1 MEAKMTILRTTAK
14 NGKLFVL
21 AAAVMAVLL
30 ALSAQSARAEE
41 QIKIGYLDLDRIVQA
56 VAKQTPEY
64 DKLSEEWDKK
74 NAEMERLRAEINDLA
89 EELEKNKVIWPENK
103 SLEHQQLIQDKADE
117 LKSFRADAQ
126 RFKEREENKVLRRLL
141 PEIVKT
147 VKKVGER
154 DGYSMIFEKRML
166 LYPSPN
172 FNLTETI
179 IKEMTENGIE

>member
-1 MEAKMTILRTTAK
+1 MTTLK
-14 NGKLFVL
+14 NNCKGGKLVL
-21 AAAVMAVLL
+21 LATAIVAVLL
-30 ALSAQSARAEE
+30 AVSAKSAYAAE

-74 NAEMERLRAEINDLA
+74 ASKIQMLNAEIEKLA
-89 EELEKNKVIWPENK
+89 EDLKANRVIWPESK
-103 SLEHQQLIQDKADE
+103 SLEQQQEIQDKDDE

-126 RFKEREENKVLRRLL
+126 RFKEREERSVLRRLL
-141 PEIVKT
+141 PKIVKT

-166 LYPSPN
+166 LYSSPN
-172 FNLTETI
+172 FDLTNTI
-179 IKEMTENGIE
+179 IKEMSENKTD

>member
-1 MEAKMTILRTTAK
+1 MTTLRSIRESK
-14 NGKLFVL
+14 KLVVL
-21 AAAVMAVLL
+21 ATAVAAIFLTVSTGPAY
-30 ALSAQSARAEE
+30 AAE

-64 DKLSEEWDKK
+64 DKLSEEWEKK
-74 NAEMERLRAEINDLA
+74 SAKMQMLKAEIEKLA
-89 EELEKNKVIWPENK
+89 EELKANRVIWPESK
-103 SLEHQQLIQDKADE
+103 SLDQQRLIQDKDDE

-147 VKKVGER
+147 VKMIGER

-166 LYPSPN
+166 LYSSPN
-172 FNLTETI
+172 FDLTETI
-179 IKEMTENGIE
+179 IKEMSANTAE

>member
-1 MEAKMTILRTTAK
+1 MTLLRNNGK
-14 NGKLFVL
+14 NGTLVVL
-21 AAAVMAVLL
+21 ATAVMAVFL
-30 ALSAQSARAEE
+30 AVSARSAQAEE

-64 DKLSEEWDKK
+64 DALSEEWDKK
-74 NAEMERLRAEINDLA
+74 TADMERLRAEINDLA
-89 EELEKNKVIWPENK
+89 EELEKNKVIWPESK

-117 LKSFRADAQ
+117 LKSFRAEAQ

-147 VKKVGER
+147 VKKVGEH

-166 LYPSPN
+166 LYASDN
-172 FNLTETI
+172 FNLTDTI
-179 IKEMTENGIE
+179 IKEMTENNNE